1 MAANKPVIFDIKA
14 NVPVQQQPVQ
24 QQQLQLPLLE
34 QQQPVVQQQQPVQ
47 QQLQLP
53 VLEQQPVQLQKADI
67 QPDNQKQMRK
77 QLAKNS
83 NLGVAL
89 SMKKITKSPIPNVM
103 PALLPNQPVQVLEQH
118 NMAPLVNPNNTIQQ
132 PIPINPAIKHP
143 AAGNKPIE
151 FPQNEEFKP
160 ETTHPAVLAQRQII
174 MNLHDNKSKKLTK
187 KPTQIKPRNK
197 KTTKKPAQKTINKP
211 KSKITHK
218 IFK

>member
-14 NVPVQQQPVQ
+14 NIPVPQQ
-24 QQQLQLPLLE
+24 
-34 QQQPVVQQQQPVQ
+34 QQQPVVQQQQP
-47 QQLQLP
+47 QLP
-53 VLEQQPVQLQKADI
+53 VLEQQQPVQQQPVQQQKVEI
-67 QPDNQKQMRK
+67 QQEKPKKTNKPP
-77 QLAKNS
+77 AKNS

-89 SMKKITKSPIPNVM
+89 SMKKITKSPIPDVM
-103 PALLPNQPVQVLEQH
+103 PALLPNQPVQVLGQP
-118 NMAPLVNPNNTIQQ
+118 NMAPVVNPNNTIQQQQQPPQQ

-151 FPQNEEFKP
+151 FAQNEKFKP

-187 KPTQIKPRNK
+187 KPTQIKSKTK